1 MQDWATQL
9 RLSVKQLARHPRF
22 AIVAIAILALGIGA
36 NTAIFTVVQSVLLA
50 PLPYRDADR
59 IVAVDTSFTNTGH
72 LSPRVT
78 GADLVDL
85 RAQADTL
92 EHLSYYYGGELGVQL
107 RDHAVFAGVQFVSTG
122 FPRVF
127 GLVPVAG
134 RLFNSDDAKRSA
146 LISESFAEQNFGS
159 ARAALGASLH
169 IEDVSYQIAGV
180 LPARFSFPTNSQVWL
195 AAPERPESLER
206 TAFNYYAV
214 GRLKTGVTQAQA
226 EAQLDSIARQ
236 LEASYPASNSGKRF
250 VPVPLQEQLTG
261 KVRPMLLLLLASV
274 GIVLLIAC
282 VNVTQLMLM
291 RATERQREQAIRT
304 ALGASHWQ
312 VAKVVVLEALLL
324 AICGGALGILLALP
338 AVAVLVRLA
347 PPDLPRVSEVHLNL
361 GVLAFTSVLCFLATV
376 LSALVPARRAT
387 RIDPN
392 AALKQDT
399 SRGMGG
405 RESSR
410 LRSALVVAEV
420 AASLVLAIAAG
431 LLMRTMMKLSASDL
445 GYRSDGLLVVDAD
458 APANGLQES
467 LQAIRQ
473 YDTLYRDLRT
483 LPGVQGVAGVMGLPM
498 SDYGSNGHY
507 GVRGRPMSATS
518 DQADFSLSSP
528 RYFATMNIPL
538 LRGRDFSDTDVLSA
552 PAVAIISQ
560 SLARQS
566 FGNDDPI
573 GQSIECGLDS
583 SGAWATIV
591 GVVAD
596 VRQASPG
603 ATPGPTLYMP
613 LAQHPFYANQIHMVV
628 RTRAHPAA
636 LIPAVRARIQALAP
650 TIATR
655 YTTMDNMIGES
666 VAAQRFRTVLL
677 AAFAG
682 LGLLLAM
689 LGVYGVT
696 AYTVAQRT
704 FEIGIRITFGAD
716 RQRILAMVLG
726 HACRLAVAGLLLGLV
741 LSFATMR
748 LLAGMLFG
756 VQPADPV
763 TLLAGCAVILSTAAL
778 AAWLPARRAAALEP
792 MRALRTE

>member
-1 MQDWATQL
+1 MQDWATQI
-9 RLSVKQLARHPRF
+9 RLTIKQLARHPRF

-36 NTAIFTVVQSVLLA
+36 NTAIFTVVHSVLLA
-50 PLPYRDADR
+50 PLPYRDADH
-59 IVAVDTSFTNTGH
+59 IVAVDTRFTNTGH

-78 GADLVDL
+78 GADFVDL

-92 EHLSYYYGGELGVQL
+92 EDLSYYDGGELGVQL
-107 RDHAVFAGVQFVSTG
+107 RDHAVFTGVQFVSTG

-146 LISESFAEQNFGS
+146 LVSESFAEQNFGS
-159 ARAALGASLH
+159 ARAALGATLR

-180 LPARFSFPTNSQVWL
+180 LPTRFSFPSHSQVWL

-214 GRLKTGVTQAQA
+214 GRLKTGVTRGQAK
-226 EAQLDSIARQ
+226 AQLDSIARQ

-261 KVRPMLLLLLASV
+261 TIRPMLLLLLASV

-304 ALGASHWQ
+304 ALGASPWQ

-324 AICGGALGILLALP
+324 AVCGGALGILLALP
-338 AVAVLVRLA
+338 AVAVLVRIA

-361 GVLAFTSVLCFLATV
+361 WVLAFTSVLCLFATV
-376 LSALVPARRAT
+376 LSALVPARRAW
-387 RIDPN
+387 RMDPN
-392 AALKQDT
+392 EGLKQDT
-399 SRGMGG
+399 SRGMAG

-467 LQAIRQ
+467 LQAIRR
-473 YDTLYRDLRT
+473 YGTLYRDLRT
-483 LPGVQGVAGVMGLPM
+483 LPGVEGVAGVMGLPM
-498 SDYGSNGHY
+498 SNYGSNGHY
-507 GVRGRPMSATS
+507 GVRGRPMSETS

-528 RYFATMNIPL
+528 RYFATMSIPQ
-538 LRGRDFSDTDVLSA
+538 LRGRDFSAADTLSA

-583 SGAWATIV
+583 SGAATIV

-613 LAQHPFYANQIHMVV
+613 LAQHPFYANQIHIVV

-677 AAFAG
+677 AGFAG

-704 FEIGIRITFGAD
+704 SEIGIRITFGAD

-726 HACRLAVAGLLLGLV
+726 YACRLAVAGLLLGLV

-763 TLLAGCAVILSTAAL
+763 TLLAGCVVILSTAAL

-792 MRALRTE
+792 MRTLRSE

>member
-1 MQDWATQL
+1 MQEWTRQI
-9 RLSVKQLARHPRF
+9 RVSIKQLARHPRF
-22 AIVAIAILALGIGA
+22 AIVATAILALGIGA
-36 NTAIFTVVQSVLLA
+36 NTAIFTVVHSVLLA

-59 IVAVDTSFTNTGH
+59 IVAVDTRFTNTGR

-78 GADLVDL
+78 GGDFVDV
-85 RAQADTL
+85 RAQADTV
-92 EHLSYYYGGELGVQL
+92 EDLSYYYGGELGVQL
-107 RDHAVFAGVQFVSTG
+107 RDHAVFTGVQFVTAT

-134 RLFNSDDAKRSA
+134 RLFNSDDANRSA
-146 LISESFAEQNFGS
+146 LISQSFAEQNFGG
-159 ARAALGASLH
+159 AQAALGATVRV
-169 IEDVSYQIAGV
+169 EDVSYQIAGV
-180 LPARFSFPTNSQVWL
+180 LPARFSFPGHSQVWL
-195 AAPERPESLER
+195 AAPERPESLGR

-214 GRLKTGVTQAQA
+214 GLLKAGTTPAQA

-236 LEASYPASNSGKRF
+236 LAASYPASNSGKRF
-250 VPVPLQEQLTG
+250 VAVPLQEQLTG

-291 RATERQREQAIRT
+291 RATERQREQAVRT
-304 ALGASHWQ
+304 ALGASRWQ

-324 AICGGALGILLALP
+324 AIGGGVLGVLLALP
-338 AVAVLVRLA
+338 AVAILVRMA

-361 GVLAFTSVLCFLATV
+361 WVLAFTAVLCLLATV
-376 LSALVPARRAT
+376 LSALLPARRAS
-387 RIDPN
+387 RMDPN
-392 AALKQDT
+392 EALKRDA
-399 SRGMGG
+399 SRGMAG
-405 RESSR
+405 RESAR
-410 LRSALVVAEV
+410 LRNSLVVAEV

-445 GYRSDGLLVVDAD
+445 GYRSDGLLLVDSD

-473 YDTLYRDLRT
+473 FDTLYRDLET
-483 LPGVQGVAGVMGLPM
+483 LPGVERVAGVMGLPM

-507 GVRGRPMSATS
+507 GVRGRPMSETS

-528 RYFATMNIPL
+528 GYFATMNIPL
-538 LRGRDFSDTDVLSA
+538 LRGRDFSDADSLKA

-583 SGAWATIV
+583 TGAWATIV

-596 VRQASPG
+596 VRQTSPA

-613 LAQHPFYANQIHMVV
+613 LAQHPFYANQIHIVV
-628 RTRAHPAA
+628 RTHAHPAA

-650 TIATR
+650 TIAAR
-655 YTTMDNMIGES
+655 YTTMDDMVGES
-666 VAAQRFRTVLL
+666 VAAQRFRTLLL
-677 AAFAG
+677 AGFAG

-716 RQRILAMVLG
+716 RQRILSMVLG
-726 HACRLAVAGLLLGLV
+726 HACRLAAAGLLLGLL

-763 TLLAGCAVILSTAAL
+763 TLLAGCAVILTTAAL
-778 AAWLPARRAAALEP
+778 AAWLPARRAAALDP
-792 MRALRTE
+792 MRALRME